1 MANRTGYTACR
12 YLLLQC
18 CDHIRALGVNHDR
31 NAGFLRGL
39 QRFEDCIVIAVIWL
53 SSVSH
58 EQFQG
63 CYAILRHMLDF
74 FEQSI
79 IRIIYNTVIA
89 IVTACISIDLVL
101 LIFIDGSLQR
111 RAYLLVYKV
120 YDRCRS

>member
-1 MANRTGYTACR
+1 
-12 YLLLQC
+12 
-18 CDHIRALGVNHDR
+18 
-31 NAGFLRGL
+31 
-39 QRFEDCIVIAVIWL
+39 
-53 SSVSH
+53 
-58 EQFQG
+58 
-63 CYAILRHMLDF
+63 MLDF